1 MIPLTSRKLEQQ
13 KQKTLAIQELTLIRL
28 HFEMS
33 QLVQL
38 FETLKRDRAASP
50 AFAGFRFRGSVR
62 NNLQKHQ
69 LSGISLSFLAS
80 PPERN
85 LCPVIQTSENRLSN
99 LFFGQVPEMSQVEG
113 KLCMIV
119 SSKHRMREAA
129 LSRISL
135 QFDYTVV

>member
-33 QLVQL
+33 QLVQ
-38 FETLKRDRAASP
+38 TLKRDRAASP

-99 LFFGQVPEMSQVEG
+99 LFFGQVP
-113 KLCMIV
+113 
-119 SSKHRMREAA
+119 
-129 LSRISL
+129 
-135 QFDYTVV
+135 